1 MRQRLPIPTVD
12 EVLEELNGSTVF
24 SMLDLRGGFHQ
35 IELHQASRD
44 ISTFVTHVGLFR
56 YKRLRFGVNAA
67 TKK

>member
-1 MRQRLPIPTVD
+1 
-12 EVLEELNGSTVF
+12 LEELNGSTVF